1 MVPTAALRCP
11 NGRSATMHMK
21 EDTRNMPITHDHT
34 ASSPHEL
41 DALIEAL
48 RNSIAHHL
56 ATGSPRSAASGRK
69 ALEQLGALLDSPG
82 CTAACGGGSIEHQ
95 PALAGLLA
103 LLSHQA
109 IATPH
114 ADAGLRAAWK
124 RSVTAPT
131 PGWATCCAR
140 RSRNWR
146 RRGGCGNAA
155 QAIWNVMSTSSRT
168 RLNHGTGPRIARRVR
183 SRANSRLP
191 VSNPTEIE
199 TCLTPRCAG

>member
-34 ASSPHEL
+34 PSSPHEL
-41 DALIEAL
+41 DALVEAL
-48 RNSIAHHL
+48 RNSITHHL

-82 CTAACGGGSIEHQ
+82 RTAACGGGSIEHQ

-103 LLSHQA
+103 LLSRQA

-114 ADAGLRAAWK
+114 ADAR
-124 RSVTAPT
+124 
-131 PGWATCCAR
+131 
-140 RSRNWR
+140 
-146 RRGGCGNAA
+146 
-155 QAIWNVMSTSSRT
+155 
-168 RLNHGTGPRIARRVR
+168 RIARSLEALSHSADTGMGDVL
-183 SRANSRLP
+183 RAQIVKLAEAWRLR
-191 VSNPTEIE
+191 E
-199 TCLTPRCAG
+199 RRAGDLERHVDK